1 MNVITNKN
9 ILDFK
14 DQLTSPKMGDKFQ
27 LDIHINNGQRL
38 YNIVW
43 GRKWARFR
51 EVNGHGIIRKHIT
64 EGKRIL
70 NNRYWNAARTDA
82 FYKFCTGEKRRK
94 SLPKNWKGEY

>member
-38 YNIVW
+38 YNIESGLDLERSMVM
-43 GRKWARFR
+43 
-51 EVNGHGIIRKHIT
+51 ELLENM
-64 EGKRIL
+64 
-70 NNRYWNAARTDA
+70 
-82 FYKFCTGEKRRK
+82 
-94 SLPKNWKGEY
+94 LPKVKEY